1 MTDIQVKSEREI
13 KIMAE
18 GGRILDEVRQKT
30 AELVRPGITTGE
42 VDAFAD
48 QLITRAGGQAS
59 FKMVPGYKHA
69 TCININEVVVHG
81 IPGKEKV
88 KSGDIVGIDVGVFY
102 KGFHTDGAVTLR
114 VEESKSRRVEE
125 DRFLETGRAAL
136 RKAIEQLR
144 PGKRVWDISAAMQT
158 VVEKAGYSAVRSL
171 TGHGVGRELHEEPAI
186 PCFVTGKREHTPRL
200 EAGMVLAVEVM
211 MNQGTWEVVYKNQD
225 GWTIVTADGKISALF
240 EETVA
245 VTKKGPVVLT
255 ENKR

>member
-1 MTDIQVKSEREI
+1 ML
-13 KIMAE
+13 A
-18 GGRILDEVRQKT
+18 EVRQKT
-30 AELVRPGITTGE
+30 ADHIKPGMTTGE
-42 VDAFAD
+42 IDAFAD
-48 QLITRAGGQAS
+48 QLITQLGGRAS
-59 FKMVPGYKHA
+59 FKMVPGYKDA
-69 TCININEVVVHG
+69 TCININDVVVHG

-88 KSGDIVGIDVGVFY
+88 ASGDIVGIDVGVFY
-102 KGFHTDGAVTLR
+102 KGFHTDGAVTIG
-114 VEESKSRRVEE
+114 VGDKKYSN
-125 DRFLETGRAAL
+125 FLAVGRGAL

-158 VVEKAGYSAVRSL
+158 TVEKAGYSAVRSL

-186 PCFVTGKREHTPRL
+186 PCFTAGKREHTPRL
-200 EAGMVLAVEVM
+200 AAGMVLAVEVM

-245 VTKKGPVVLT
+245 VTKNGPVVLT